1 MSLHLNSF
9 VVHDYHDFSV
19 LKRLFKEQ
27 RVRYM
32 PTITVSSFDVPRHAI
47 PDRHRTPAHV
57 TNLMDM
63 LGCSEK
69 KSGHIIMNHIVD
81 SVRHIRTV
89 RTAIA

>member
-1 MSLHLNSF
+1 MRPHLNSF

-19 LKRLFKEQ
+19 LKRLYKEQ
-27 RVRYM
+27 RAQHM

-69 KSGHIIMNHIVD
+69 KTGHIIMNYIVD
-81 SVRHIRTV
+81 SVCQARAVHTV
-89 RTAIA
+89 NA

>member
-1 MSLHLNSF
+1 MHLLLNSF

-19 LKRLFKEQ
+19 LKRLFKGQ
-27 RVRYM
+27 RVQHM
-32 PTITVSSFDVPRHAI
+32 PTVTVSSFDLPRHAI

-69 KSGHIIMNHIVD
+69 KTGHIIMNHIVD
-81 SVRHIRTV
+81 SVCQARTV
-89 RTAIA
+89 HTVNA

>member
-89 RTAIA
+89 CTAIA